1 MESLTGRTALI
12 TGASKRLGREI
23 ALTLAAEGVGTV
35 LHHNRSVREADE
47 LREEITGQGVPAW
60 TVAGDLADPET
71 AEGLLAR
78 AMEVAGPLDIL
89 VNNASVFDPGN
100 LEQVAFEDLRLNAAI
115 NAWAPLVL
123 SRAFAA
129 QKREGVIIN
138 LLDSRL
144 RGYDFGH
151 VAYILSKHLLEVLT
165 RMMALE
171 WAPRLRVNAVAPGLV
186 LPPPGR
192 DHAYL
197 EGLASSL
204 PLKRHGKARDV
215 AQAALFLIRSDF
227 ITGQIIYVDGGR
239 HLLGGRA

>member
-1 MESLTGRTALI
+1 VESLTGKTALI

-47 LREEITGQGVPAW
+47 LREEISAQGVPAW
-60 TVAGDLADPET
+60 TLAGDLSDPET
-71 AEGLLAR
+71 AEGLIAR
-78 AMEVAGPLDIL
+78 AVEIAGPLDIL

-100 LEQVAFEDLRLNAAI
+100 LEQVAFEDVRLNVAI
-115 NAWAPLVL
+115 NAWAPFVL
-123 SRAFAA
+123 SRSFAA

-144 RGYDFGH
+144 RGYDFAH

-165 RMMALE
+165 RMTALE
-171 WAPRLRVNAVAPGLV
+171 WAPRVRVNAVAPGLV

-192 DHAYL
+192 DNSYL
-197 EGLASSL
+197 EALSSSL

-215 AQAALFLIRSDF
+215 AEAVLFLVRSEF
-227 ITGQIIYVDGGR
+227 ITGQVIYVDGGR
-239 HLLGGRA
+239 HLLEGRA

>member
-1 MESLTGRTALI
+1 VKSLTGRTALI

-165 RMMALE
+165 RMTALE

-239 HLLGGRA
+239 HLLEGRA

>member
-1 MESLTGRTALI
+1 MERLTGKTALI

-23 ALTLAAEGVGTV
+23 ALALAAEGVGTV

-47 LREEITGQGVPAW
+47 LREQITGQGVPAW
-60 TVAGDLADPET
+60 TLAGDLADPET
-71 AEGLLAR
+71 AEGLVAR
-78 AMEVAGPLDIL
+78 AVEIAGPLDIL
-89 VNNASVFDPGN
+89 INNASVFDPGN

-115 NAWAPLVL
+115 NAWAPFVL

-129 QKREGVIIN
+129 QKREGAIVN

-165 RMMALE
+165 CMTALE
-171 WAPRLRVNAVAPGLV
+171 WAPRVRVNAVAPGLV

-192 DHAYL
+192 DSSYL
-197 EGLASSL
+197 EALSSSL

-215 AQAALFLIRSDF
+215 AQAVLFLIRSEF
-227 ITGQIIYVDGGR
+227 ITGQVIYVDGGR
-239 HLLGGRA
+239 HLLAGRA

>member
-1 MESLTGRTALI
+1 MKSLTGRTALI

-165 RMMALE
+165 RMTALE

-239 HLLGGRA
+239 HLLEGRA